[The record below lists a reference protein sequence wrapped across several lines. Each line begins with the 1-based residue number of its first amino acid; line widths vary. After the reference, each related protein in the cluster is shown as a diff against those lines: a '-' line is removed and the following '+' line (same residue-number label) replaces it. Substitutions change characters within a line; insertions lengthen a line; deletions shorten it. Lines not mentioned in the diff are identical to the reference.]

1 MRTMRVRD
9 VMTRRVVAVTPNTPF
24 RDVAELM
31 LHHEIGAIPVIDDT
45 ADLIGLITEADLITK
60 QAYGDRRRHLLGGLP
75 GVAEHEARGMLR
87 SRAHTAREV
96 MSAPVET
103 ALPDDP
109 LRDVARRMIENR
121 LRHVV
126 VVDDDRRMVGIVSRR
141 DLLRVFDRT
150 DDEIAAEVR
159 TDLARSGHLA
169 GGDVSV
175 AVDGGLVTLDGRI
188 RELAEIPVMC
198 RLAWL
203 VPGVVD
209 VVHHLTVTPAWGTT
223 AVEPAEAPVAGPGP
237 PAES

>member
-1 MRTMRVRD
+1 
-9 VMTRRVVAVTPNTPF
+9 
-24 RDVAELM
+24 
-31 LHHEIGAIPVIDDT
+31 
-45 ADLIGLITEADLITK
+45 
-60 QAYGDRRRHLLGGLP
+60 
-75 GVAEHEARGMLR
+75 
-87 SRAHTAREV
+87 V

-121 LRHVV
+121 LRHLV

-209 VVHHLTVTPAWGTT
+209 VVQHLTVTPAGTT

>member
-9 VMTRRVVAVTPNTPF
+9 VMTRRVVAVMPNTPF

-45 ADLIGLITEADLITK
+45 GDLIGLITEADLITK

-103 ALPDDP
+103 AVPDDA
-109 LRDVARRMIENR
+109 LRDVALRMVENR
-121 LRHVV
+121 LRHLV
-126 VVDDDRRMVGIVSRR
+126 VVDGARRMVGIVSRR

-150 DDEIAAEVR
+150 DEEIAAEVR
-159 TDLARSGHLA
+159 NDLARSGHLA

-175 AVDGGLVTLDGRI
+175 AVDGGVVTLDGRI

-209 VVHHLTVTPAWGTT
+209 VVHHLTVAPAGRTT
-223 AVEPAEAPVAGPGP
+223 AVEPPAAPVAGPGP

>member
-9 VMTRRVVAVTPNTPF
+9 VMTRRVAAVTPNTPF

-45 ADLIGLITEADLITK
+45 GDLIGLITEADLITK
-60 QAYGDRRRHLLGGLP
+60 QAYGDRRRQLLGGLP
-75 GVAEHEARGMLR
+75 GVAEHEARGMIR
-87 SRAHTAREV
+87 SRARTAREV

-109 LRDVARRMIENR
+109 LRDVARRMVENR
-121 LRHVV
+121 LRHLV
-126 VVDDDRRMVGIVSRR
+126 VVDGARRMVGIVSRR

-150 DDEIAAEVR
+150 DEEIAAEVR
-159 TDLARSGHLA
+159 NDLARSGHLA

-175 AVDGGLVTLDGRI
+175 AVDGGVVTLDGRI

-209 VVHHLTVTPAWGTT
+209 VVHHLTVAPAGRTT
-223 AVEPAEAPVAGPGP
+223 AVEPPAAPVAGPGP

>member
-9 VMTRRVVAVTPNTPF
+9 VMTRRVAAVTPNTPF
-24 RDVAELM
+24 RDLAEMM

-45 ADLIGLITEADLITK
+45 GDLIGLITEADLITK
-60 QAYGDRRRHLLGGLP
+60 QAYGDRRRHLLGGPP

-103 ALPDDP
+103 ALPGDP

-121 LRHVV
+121 LRHLV
-126 VVDDDRRMVGIVSRR
+126 VVDGARRMVGIVSRR

-159 TDLARSGHLA
+159 NDLARSGHLA

-188 RELAEIPVMC
+188 RELADIPVMC

-209 VVHHLTVTPAWGTT
+209 VVHHLTVVSAGTT

>member
-9 VMTRRVVAVTPNTPF
+9 VMTRRLVAVTPNTPF
-24 RDVAELM
+24 RDLAEMM

-45 ADLIGLITEADLITK
+45 GDLIGLITEADLITK

-103 ALPDDP
+103 ALPGDP

-121 LRHVV
+121 LRHLV
-126 VVDDDRRMVGIVSRR
+126 VVDGDRRMVGIVSRR

-159 TDLARSGHLA
+159 IDLAGSGHLA

-188 RELAEIPVMC
+188 RELADIPVMC

-209 VVHHLTVTPAWGTT
+209 VVHHLTAVSAGTT
-223 AVEPAEAPVAGPGP
+223 AVEPAEAPTAGPGP

>member
-1 MRTMRVRD
+1 
-9 VMTRRVVAVTPNTPF
+9 
-24 RDVAELM
+24 VAELM

-45 ADLIGLITEADLITK
+45 GDLIGLITEADLITK

-121 LRHVV
+121 LRHLV

-175 AVDGGLVTLDGRI
+175 AVDRGLVTLDGRI
-188 RELAEIPVMC
+188 RELAAIPAMC

-209 VVHHLTVTPAWGTT
+209 VVHHLTVTPAGTT
-223 AVEPAEAPVAGPGP
+223 AIEPAEAPVAGPGP

>member
-45 ADLIGLITEADLITK
+45 GDLIGLITEADLITK

-75 GVAEHEARGMLR
+75 GVAEHEARGMIR
-87 SRAHTAREV
+87 SRARTAREV

-109 LRDVARRMIENR
+109 LRDIARRMVENR
-121 LRHVV
+121 LRHLV
-126 VVDDDRRMVGIVSRR
+126 VVDGARRMVGIVSRR

-150 DDEIAAEVR
+150 DEEIAAEVR
-159 TDLARSGHLA
+159 NDLARSGHLA

-175 AVDGGLVTLDGRI
+175 AVDGGVVTLDGRI

-209 VVHHLTVTPAWGTT
+209 VVHHLTVAPAGRTT
-223 AVEPAEAPVAGPGP
+223 AVEPPAAPVAGPGP

>member
-24 RDVAELM
+24 RDLAEMM

-45 ADLIGLITEADLITK
+45 GDLIGLITEADLITK

-103 ALPDDP
+103 ALPGDP

-121 LRHVV
+121 LRHLV
-126 VVDDDRRMVGIVSRR
+126 VVDGDRRMVGIVSRR

-159 TDLARSGHLA
+159 IDLARSGHLA

-223 AVEPAEAPVAGPGP
+223 AVEPAEAPVARPGP

>member
-45 ADLIGLITEADLITK
+45 GDLIGLITEADLITK

-75 GVAEHEARGMLR
+75 GVAEQEARGMLR

-103 ALPDDP
+103 ALPGDP

-121 LRHVV
+121 LRHLV

-159 TDLARSGHLA
+159 IDLARSGHLA

-188 RELAEIPVMC
+188 RELADIPVMC

-209 VVHHLTVTPAWGTT
+209 VVHHLTAVSAGTT
-223 AVEPAEAPVAGPGP
+223 AVEPAEAPTAGPGP

>member
-1 MRTMRVRD
+1 
-9 VMTRRVVAVTPNTPF
+9 VMTTRVVAVTPNTPF

-45 ADLIGLITEADLITK
+45 GDLIGLITEADLITK

-75 GVAEHEARGMLR
+75 GVAEHEARGMIR
-87 SRAHTAREV
+87 SRARTAREV

-103 ALPDDP
+103 ALPGDP

-121 LRHVV
+121 LRHLV

-159 TDLARSGHLA
+159 TDLSRSGHLA

-198 RLAWL
+198 RFAWL

-223 AVEPAEAPVAGPGP
+223 AVEPAEAPVAAPGP